1 LWTSTQDGTCQ
12 EDRTPLRSD
21 SFFCIQKQRLARPHG
36 LRLLLGG
43 LLRLN
48 PLCNGCHRHRRVDH
62 GRARGRTERVVKG
75 AFHSGASRC
84 AANRVRRQFQAG
96 TPHIFCWGFTGTP
109 VNISDLSGVC
119 WLIRGAQN
127 NSFKYCCFLF
137 NSVYLQLIAS
147 V

>member
-1 LWTSTQDGTCQ
+1 MDINPRWDLPRGPDAAAFGLVFLHSKATLSSTS
-12 EDRTPLRSD
+12 
-21 SFFCIQKQRLARPHG
+21 RLAPAARRP
-36 LRLLLGG
+36 
-43 LLRLN
+43 LRLN

-62 GRARGRTERVVKG
+62 GRARGRTERVVRG

-84 AANRVRRQFQAG
+84 AANRVRRQFQVG